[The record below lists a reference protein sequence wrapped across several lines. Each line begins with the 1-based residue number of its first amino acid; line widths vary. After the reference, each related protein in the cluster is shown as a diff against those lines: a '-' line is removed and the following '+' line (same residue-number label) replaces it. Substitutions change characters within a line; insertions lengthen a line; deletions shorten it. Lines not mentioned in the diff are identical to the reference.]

1 MFDQFFCRRSA
12 RAKHASAPFAEER
25 SRYLEHCAERGD
37 SCWTISRK
45 AHDLLWFSITLSGR
59 IDLNL
64 SIEQVR
70 AIILDSADQEV
81 FSGPRLALLS
91 TRHRLVGHACAWLRY
106 LGSLC
111 EPIELIQYGSRL
123 TEYCNWALCE
133 RGLTVASVD
142 RFGRSIT
149 DFLRWFAALD
159 RSLDSV
165 VINDVDAYLA
175 IGSGRGWA
183 RVTQCNVVYALR
195 AFFRY
200 GAQQGWCSPRLATA
214 IRGPRIYA
222 QERLPSGP
230 TWSDVQ
236 RLLAGL
242 QTRGSTDLRDRAI
255 LMLFA
260 IYGFRAS
267 EVATLC
273 LDDIDWAR
281 DRLRITR
288 AKRREA
294 QIYPLLPSVGNALI
308 EYLQSVRQNAPHR
321 EVFLTIV
328 SPYRPLSCSGL
339 YDIVSSRLKAL
350 NVQSAHYGP
359 HSLRHACATRLITE
373 GVSLKEIGDHLGHRS
388 TSSTRVYAKVDL
400 PGLREVAAFDLGDLS

>member
-1 MFDQFFCRRSA
+1 
-12 RAKHASAPFAEER
+12 
-25 SRYLEHCAERGD
+25 
-37 SCWTISRK
+37 
-45 AHDLLWFSITLSGR
+45 LLWFCLQFDGR
-59 IDLNL
+59 TDLNL

-70 AIILDSADQEV
+70 ALVLDGTDRED
-81 FSGPRLALLS
+81 FRGPRLALLS
-91 TRHRLVGHACAWLRY
+91 KRIRLVGHACAWLRY
-106 LGSLC
+106 LGSFR
-111 EPIELIQYGSRL
+111 ESIELIPYGSRL
-123 TEYCNWALCE
+123 DEYCNWALRE

-149 DFLRWFAALD
+149 AFLRWFAALD
-159 RSLDSV
+159 RPLSSV
-165 VINDVDAYLA
+165 DINDVDAYLA
-175 IGSGRGWA
+175 VGNGRGWA

-200 GAQQGWCSPRLATA
+200 GAQQGWCSPRLATT

-222 QERLPSGP
+222 LERLPAGP

-242 QTRGSTDLRDRAI
+242 QTCRSIDIRDRAI

-273 LDDIDWAR
+273 LDDIDWGR
-281 DRLRITR
+281 DRIRITR
-288 AKRREA
+288 AKRREV
-294 QIYPLLPSVGNALI
+294 QIYPLLPSVGKALI
-308 EYLQSVRQNAPHR
+308 EYLQSVRQNTSHR
-321 EVFLTIV
+321 EVFLTVV

-339 YDIVSSRLKAL
+339 YDIVCSRLKAL
-350 NVQSAHYGP
+350 NVQCAHRGP
-359 HSLRHACATRLITE
+359 HSLRHACATRLIAE

-400 PGLREVAAFDLGDLS
+400 LGLREVAAFDLGELS

>member
-1 MFDQFFCRRSA
+1 MFDQLLCRRST
-12 RAKHASAPFAEER
+12 RAKHAGAPFAEER
-25 SRYLEHCAERGD
+25 SRYLEHCTKRGD
-37 SCWTISRK
+37 SCWTVLRRS
-45 AHDLLWFSITLSGR
+45 HDLLWFSLQLNGR

-70 AIILDSADQEV
+70 ALVQGGANRED
-81 FSGPRLALLS
+81 FRGPRLALSS
-91 TRHRLVGHACAWLRY
+91 TRIRLVGHACAWLRY
-106 LGSLC
+106 LGRLRESN
-111 EPIELIQYGSRL
+111 ELIPYGSRL
-123 TEYCNWALCE
+123 DEYRNWALRE

-149 DFLRWFAALD
+149 AFLRWFAALD
-159 RSLDSV
+159 RPLDSID
-165 VINDVDAYLA
+165 INDVDAYLA
-175 IGSGRGWA
+175 VGNGRGWA

-200 GAQQGWCSPRLATA
+200 GAQQGWCSPRLATT

-222 QERLPSGP
+222 LERLPAGP

-242 QTRGSTDLRDRAI
+242 QTRRSTDLRDRAI

-267 EVATLC
+267 EVATLR
-273 LDDIDWAR
+273 LDDIDWAH
-281 DRLRITR
+281 DRLWITR

-294 QIYPLLPSVGNALI
+294 QVYPLLPSVGNALI
-308 EYLQSVRQNAPHR
+308 EYLQLVRHSTSHR
-321 EVFLTIV
+321 EVFLTVV

-339 YDIVSSRLKAL
+339 YDIVSSRLRAL
-350 NVQSAHYGP
+350 NVQSAHRGP
-359 HSLRHACATRLITE
+359 HSLRHACATRLIAE

-388 TSSTRVYAKVDL
+388 TLSTRVYAKVDL
-400 PGLREVAAFDLGDLS
+400 PGLREVAAFDLGELS

>member
-1 MFDQFFCRRSA
+1 MFDQLFSRRST
-12 RAKHASAPFAEER
+12 RSKHASAPFAEER
-25 SRYLEHCAERGD
+25 SRYLEHCIERGD
-37 SCWTISRK
+37 SCWTVLSK
-45 AHDLLWFSITLSGR
+45 AHDLLWFCLQLNGR

-70 AIILDSADQEV
+70 ALVHDGEDREDLR
-81 FSGPRLALLS
+81 GPRLALAS
-91 TRHRLVGHACAWLRY
+91 TRIRLIGHACAWLRY
-106 LGSLC
+106 LGSFR
-111 EPIELIQYGSRL
+111 ESIELIPYGSRL
-123 TEYCNWALCE
+123 DEYRNWASRE
-133 RGLTVASVD
+133 RGLTEASID

-149 DFLRWFAALD
+149 AFLRWFAALD
-159 RSLDSV
+159 RPLDSV
-165 VINDVDAYLA
+165 NINDVDTYLA
-175 IGSGRGWA
+175 VGNDRGWT

-200 GAQQGWCSPRLATA
+200 GAQQRWCSPRLATT

-222 QERLPSGP
+222 LERLPAGP

-242 QTRGSTDLRDRAI
+242 QTRRPTDLRDRAI

-281 DRLRITR
+281 DRLRISR
-288 AKRREA
+288 AKRRES
-294 QIYPLLPSVGNALI
+294 QIYPLLPSVGKALI
-308 EYLQSVRQNAPHR
+308 EYLQSVRHSTSHR
-321 EVFLTIV
+321 EVFLTVV

-339 YDIVSSRLKAL
+339 YDIVSSKLKAL
-350 NVQSAHYGP
+350 NVRCPHRGP
-359 HSLRHACATRLITE
+359 HSLRHACATRLIAE

-400 PGLREVAAFDLGDLS
+400 SGLREVAAFDLGELS

>member
-1 MFDQFFCRRSA
+1 MFDQLFCRPSTRS
-12 RAKHASAPFAEER
+12 KHASAPFAEER
-25 SRYLEHCAERGD
+25 SRYFEHCTEQGD
-37 SCWTISRK
+37 SCWTVLSK
-45 AHDLLWFSITLSGR
+45 AYDLLWFCLQLNGR
-59 IDLNL
+59 SDLNL

-70 AIILDSADQEV
+70 AFVQDGADRED
-81 FSGPRLALLS
+81 FRGPRLALAS
-91 TRHRLVGHACAWLRY
+91 TRIRLVGHACAWLRY
-106 LGSLC
+106 LGTFC
-111 EPIELIQYGSRL
+111 ESIELIPYGSRL
-123 TEYCNWALCE
+123 DEYRNWASRE
-133 RGLTVASVD
+133 RGLTDSSID
-142 RFGRSIT
+142 CFGRSIAA
-149 DFLRWFAALD
+149 FLRWFAALE
-159 RSLDSV
+159 RPLDSV
-165 VINDVDAYLA
+165 NINDVDSYLA
-175 IGSGRGWA
+175 VGNDRGWA

-200 GAQQGWCSPRLATA
+200 GAQQGWCPPRLATT

-222 QERLPSGP
+222 LERLPAGP

-242 QTRGSTDLRDRAI
+242 LTRRPTDLRDRAI

-267 EVATLC
+267 EVATLR

-281 DRLRITR
+281 DRLRIAR

-294 QIYPLLPSVGNALI
+294 QIYPLLPSVGKALI
-308 EYLQSVRQNAPHR
+308 EYLQSVRHSTSHR
-321 EVFLTIV
+321 EVFLTVV

-339 YDIVSSRLKAL
+339 YDIVSSKLKVL
-350 NVQSAHYGP
+350 NVQCPHRGP
-359 HSLRHACATRLITE
+359 HSLRHACATRLTAE

-400 PGLREVAAFDLGDLS
+400 PGLREVAAFDLGELS

>member
-1 MFDQFFCRRSA
+1 MFDQLFCRLST
-12 RAKHASAPFAEER
+12 RAKHASAPFSEER

-37 SCWTISRK
+37 SCWTMSSK
-45 AHDLLWFSITLSGR
+45 AHDLLWFSLKLSGR

-64 SIEQVR
+64 STEQVR
-70 AIILDSADQEV
+70 AVILDGADREDL
-81 FSGPRLALLS
+81 SGPRLALSS
-91 TRHRLVGHACAWLRY
+91 TRNRLAGHVCAWLRY
-106 LGSLC
+106 LGSFR
-111 EPIELIQYGSRL
+111 ESIELIPYGSRL
-123 TEYCNWALCE
+123 DEYCNWALRE

-142 RFGRSIT
+142 RFRRCIKY
-149 DFLRWFAALD
+149 FLRWFAPFD
-159 RSLDSV
+159 RPLGSV
-165 VINDVDAYLA
+165 DINDVDAYLA
-175 IGSGRGWA
+175 VGNGRGWA
-183 RVTQCNVVYALR
+183 RVTQCNTVHALR

-200 GAQQGWCSPRLATA
+200 GAQLGWCSPRLAAA

-222 QERLPSGP
+222 LERLPAGP
-230 TWSDVQ
+230 MWADVQ

-242 QTRGSTDLRDRAI
+242 QTCRSIDIRDRAI

-273 LDDIDWAR
+273 LDDIDWGH
-281 DRLRITR
+281 DRLRIAR

-294 QIYPLLPSVGNALI
+294 QMYPLLPSVGKALI
-308 EYLQSVRQNAPHR
+308 EYLQSVRQTASHR
-321 EVFLTIV
+321 EVFLTVV

-350 NVQSAHYGP
+350 NVQCAHRGP
-359 HSLRHACATRLITE
+359 HSLRHACATRLIAE

-400 PGLREVAAFDLGDLS
+400 PGLRQVAAFDLGDLS

>member
-1 MFDQFFCRRSA
+1 MFDQFRFRRST

-25 SRYLEHCAERGD
+25 SRYLEHCTERGD
-37 SCWTISRK
+37 SCWTLVRR
-45 AHDLLWFSITLSGR
+45 AYDLLWFCLQFDGR
-59 IDLNL
+59 TDLNL

-70 AIILDSADQEV
+70 ALVLDGTDRED
-81 FSGPRLALLS
+81 FRGPRLALLS
-91 TRHRLVGHACAWLRY
+91 KRIRLVGHACAWLRY
-106 LGSLC
+106 LGSFR
-111 EPIELIQYGSRL
+111 ESIELIPYGSRL
-123 TEYCNWALCE
+123 DEYCNWALRE

-149 DFLRWFAALD
+149 AFLRWFAALD
-159 RSLDSV
+159 RPLGSV
-165 VINDVDAYLA
+165 DINDVDAYLA
-175 IGSGRGWA
+175 VGNGRGWA

-200 GAQQGWCSPRLATA
+200 GAQQGWCSPRLATT

-222 QERLPSGP
+222 LERLPAGP

-242 QTRGSTDLRDRAI
+242 QTCRSIDIRDRAI

-273 LDDIDWAR
+273 LDDIDWGR
-281 DRLRITR
+281 DRIRITR
-288 AKRREA
+288 AKRREV
-294 QIYPLLPSVGNALI
+294 QIYPLLPSVGKALI
-308 EYLQSVRQNAPHR
+308 EYLQSVRQNTSHR
-321 EVFLTIV
+321 EVFLTVV

-339 YDIVSSRLKAL
+339 YDIVCSRLKAL
-350 NVQSAHYGP
+350 NVQCAHRGP
-359 HSLRHACATRLITE
+359 HSLRHACATRLIAE

-400 PGLREVAAFDLGDLS
+400 LGLREVAAFDLGELS

>member
-1 MFDQFFCRRSA
+1 MFDQLFSRRST
-12 RAKHASAPFAEER
+12 RSKHAGAPFAEER
-25 SRYLEHCAERGD
+25 SRYLEHCTERGD
-37 SCWTISRK
+37 SCWTVLRK
-45 AHDLLWFSITLSGR
+45 AHDLLWFCLQLNGR

-70 AIILDSADQEV
+70 ALVHDGADREDLR
-81 FSGPRLALLS
+81 GPRLALAS
-91 TRHRLVGHACAWLRY
+91 TRIRLIGHACAWLRY
-106 LGSLC
+106 LGSFR
-111 EPIELIQYGSRL
+111 ESIELIPYGSRL
-123 TEYCNWALCE
+123 DEYRNWASRE
-133 RGLTVASVD
+133 RGLTEASID

-149 DFLRWFAALD
+149 AFLRWFAALD
-159 RSLDSV
+159 RPLDSV
-165 VINDVDAYLA
+165 NINDVDAYLA
-175 IGSGRGWA
+175 VGNDRGWT

-200 GAQQGWCSPRLATA
+200 GAQQRWCSPRLATT

-222 QERLPSGP
+222 LERLPAGP

-242 QTRGSTDLRDRAI
+242 QTRRPTDLRDRAI

-281 DRLRITR
+281 DRIRIAR
-288 AKRREA
+288 AKRRES
-294 QIYPLLPSVGNALI
+294 QIYPLLPSVGKALI
-308 EYLQSVRQNAPHR
+308 EYLQSVRHSTSHR
-321 EVFLTIV
+321 EVFLTVV

-339 YDIVSSRLKAL
+339 YDIVSSKLKAL
-350 NVQSAHYGP
+350 NVRCPHRGP
-359 HSLRHACATRLITE
+359 HSLRHACATRLIAE

-400 PGLREVAAFDLGDLS
+400 SGLREVAAFDLGELS